1 MSTRSP
7 EALRSSLDDRLLH
20 LADEQAT
27 DVNRLRRH
35 LTFQRLL
42 RRLAQDGRW
51 VLKGGYLL
59 EARLGSRA
67 RATRDLDLTAQEPLD
82 DLREA
87 IVDALA
93 YDVDGDGFVF
103 HVTRAREHLVDSQEA
118 GGPGMHLSIS
128 ANLAGRPFAQI
139 RLDVVARPG
148 EVSGGIEPVR
158 LPVIIAEPDW
168 EPVVVPAVD
177 LAQHL
182 AEKFHALTKMFAHPR
197 PSTRVK
203 DLLDIVLLAEAGLAE
218 PEPLAH
224 RLLAVFEARDL
235 AAPPQDLPDPPAAW
249 IGEYAAMASE
259 HDLAANTLSAAVGL
273 ARAIYAQAL
282 PHLPAEKGSG

>member
-1 MSTRSP
+1 MSPRSP
-7 EALRSSLDDRLLH
+7 EALRASLDTRLLL
-20 LADEQAT
+20 LAQEQGT

-42 RRLAQDGRW
+42 RRLAHDGRW

-82 DLREA
+82 DLRDA
-87 IVDALA
+87 IVDAMA
-93 YDVDGDGFVF
+93 EDIDGDGFVF

-128 ANLAGRPFAQI
+128 ANLAGKPFTQI

-148 EVSGGIEPVR
+148 EVSGGVEPVR
-158 LPVIIAEPDW
+158 LPVVVAELDW

-182 AEKFHALTKMFAHPR
+182 AEKFHALTKLFAHPR

-203 DLLDIVLLAEAGLAE
+203 DLLDITLLAEAGLVEA
-218 PEPLAH
+218 EPLAH
-224 RLLAVFEARDL
+224 RLLAVFGARDA
-235 AAPPQDLPDPPAAW
+235 AAPLPDLPDPPAAW
-249 IGEYAAMASE
+249 TEEYASMASE
-259 HDLAANTLSAAVGL
+259 HDVAAGTLPAALDL
-273 ARAIYAQAL
+273 ARGIYARAL
-282 PHLPAEKGSG
+282 IHLPTEEIAQ